1 MLLARGQ
8 DDLAAMF
15 IWRLSEADLAY
26 NEVRTGE
33 RMHTSSFL
41 NTLDAHLTDDQKS
54 EFVKIQTNMDA
65 DGVVDR
71 SFKVIQI
78 NEDVVM
84 AEGQL
89 IENGVFGKDVNTYYK
104 VYENGELGTLS
115 NRYGLC

>member
-1 MLLARGQ
+1 
-8 DDLAAMF
+8 
-15 IWRLSEADLAY
+15 
-26 NEVRTGE
+26 
-33 RMHTSSFL
+33 
-41 NTLDAHLTDDQKS
+41 
-54 EFVKIQTNMDA
+54 MDA

-104 VYENGELGTLS
+104 VYENGELAFVQPIRIVLTATHLKA
-115 NRYGLC
+115 R